1 MKNKYYQN
9 LEAAKL
15 KQPTKIDLANVKEVL
30 SSISEYKKKF
40 NEAKNSFEKIEAAVS
55 NAAKPL
61 VKAQNISANIKKEYK
76 ELQKQAKDLGIDLP
90 KIVID
95 GVKEV
100 SKLDDHLESIG
111 NIIKKIK

>member
-1 MKNKYYQN
+1 MKNNYYQN
-9 LEAAKL
+9 LEKELL
-15 KQPTKIDLANVKEVL
+15 KQPTKIELANVKEVL

-40 NEAKNSFEKIEAAVS
+40 NEATKSFEKIEAAVS
-55 NAAKPL
+55 NAAKP
-61 VKAQNISANIKKEYK
+61 KN
-76 ELQKQAKDLGIDLP
+76 LGIDLP

-100 SKLDDHLESIG
+100 SKLDDYLESIG